1 MEAAA
6 LPEPQ
11 ADEVRN
17 QLRRI
22 LSSETFADKERLRTL
37 LRYIVEEKLSNHA
50 SRLKE
55 YSLATA
61 VFGRGEDFD
70 LKNDSIVRVQMRNLR
85 KNLDAYYEN
94 EGREDP
100 LRIEIPKGSYVPQF
114 TERGA
119 GHEAGRRGGV
129 RPADIALPL
138 LALALAVT
146 AAVFLLVA
154 QGRATA
160 STVAVLPFLAA
171 AGGAEEEA
179 AAASLAEEVMAEL
192 AKEKSIR
199 TVSAEPRHLEYRAAV
214 IMEAGRR
221 HRAGTVLT
229 GVVRKSGQQW
239 YVTVRLVRVDDG
251 VNLWSNSYTVPQAR
265 LDSLAR
271 LIGRAVV
278 EALGR
283 TES

>member
-22 LSSETFADKERLRTL
+22 LSSETFADKERLRSL
-37 LRYIVEEKLSNHA
+37 LRYIVEEKLSNRA

-55 YSLATA
+55 YSLAMA

-85 KNLDAYYEN
+85 RTLAEYYAS

-100 LRIEIPKGSYVPQF
+100 LLIDIPKGSYVPHF
-114 TERGA
+114 TERGGVSQGA
-119 GHEAGRRGGV
+119 QHRGAC
-129 RPADIALPL
+129 PADIALPL

-160 STVAVLPFLAA
+160 ATVAVLPFLAA
-171 AGGAEEEA
+171 TGGAAEDA
-179 AAASLAEEVMAEL
+179 AAASLAEEVTAEL

-199 TVSAEPRHLEYRAAV
+199 TISAEPRQLEYRAAV

-221 HRAGTVLT
+221 YKAGKVLT
-229 GVVRKSGQQW
+229 GVVRKGGEEW

-271 LIGRAVV
+271 VIGRAVP

-283 TES
+283 MEK